1 MQRSLSL
8 PDVLRLST
16 FDIYV
21 NEFNCLSR
29 RSLVVISMGFVS
41 FIYRQLS
48 HKPSPISSS
57 ISLAGRTAIITGSN
71 VGLGLEA
78 SRELIDHNI
87 SRVILAV
94 RRLQNGEAAK
104 TELQTNHPECD
115 IQVWELDQDTF
126 ASVTTFGKRAQALDR
141 LDIVILNAGVMKK
154 KFVRSSSGH
163 ESTLQVNY
171 LATALLT
178 LLLLPILK
186 TTAKLTAQPS
196 HLTVVTS
203 ELHMWTSF
211 KQRSAPNLF
220 KLLDDEHSFTPEVYH
235 VSKLLV
241 VLWVRDLAL
250 KTDPS
255 DVIVNCVNP
264 GLCWSSL
271 HRDDDNFGL
280 RMFKQLCAWTSA
292 QGGHCLADAAVV
304 KQTESHGGYISEQML
319 NP

>member
-1 MQRSLSL
+1 
-8 PDVLRLST
+8 
-16 FDIYV
+16 
-21 NEFNCLSR
+21 
-29 RSLVVISMGFVS
+29 MGFAS
-41 FIYRQLS
+41 FFYRQLS
-48 HKPSPISSS
+48 DKPSPIPSS
-57 ISLAGRTAIITGSN
+57 ISLAGQTAIVTGSN
-71 VGLGLEA
+71 IGLGLEVT
-78 SRELIDHNI
+78 RELIDHNI

-104 TELQTNHPECD
+104 TQLQTNHPDCD
-115 IQVWELDQDTF
+115 IQVWELDQDKF
-126 ASVTTFGKRAQALDR
+126 ASITAFRKRAQTLDR

-163 ESTLQVNY
+163 ELTLQVNY

-178 LLLLPILK
+178 LLLLPTLK
-186 TTAKLTAQPS
+186 TTAKLTGQPS
-196 HLTVVTS
+196 HLTIVTS

-220 KLLDDEHSFTPEVYH
+220 NLLDDEHSFTPEAYNI
-235 VSKLLV
+235 SKLLV
-241 VLWVRDLAL
+241 VFWVRDLAS

-280 RMFKQLCAWTSA
+280 RMFKHLCAWTSA

-304 KQTESHGGYISEQML
+304 KQAESHGGYLSEQKL

>member
-1 MQRSLSL
+1 
-8 PDVLRLST
+8 
-16 FDIYV
+16 
-21 NEFNCLSR
+21 
-29 RSLVVISMGFVS
+29 MGFVS

-48 HKPSPISSS
+48 HKPSPIPSS
-57 ISLAGRTAIITGSN
+57 ISLAGKTAIITGSN

-104 TELQTNHPECD
+104 TQLQTNHPECD

-126 ASVTTFGKRAQALDR
+126 TSVTAFGKRAQALDR

-171 LATALLT
+171 LATALLM

-186 TTAKLTAQPS
+186 TTAKFTAQPS

-220 KLLDDEHSFTPEVYH
+220 ELLDDEHSFTPEVYNI
-235 VSKLLV
+235 SKLLV
-241 VLWVRDLAL
+241 VFWVRDLAL

-255 DVIVNCVNP
+255 EVIVNCVNP

-280 RMFKQLCAWTSA
+280 HMFKQLCAWTSA

-304 KQTESHGGYISEQML
+304 KQAESHGGYLSEQML
-319 NP
+319 TP